1 MTIVEPILTFFF
13 YAIVAIAAQNA
24 IFTRALGVSRLVKI
38 VDDGS
43 VELFKFGALLTAVQL
58 ISSLL
63 SFFAGRALM
72 GLALPYKS
80 AFLPLVLV
88 LCSAI
93 AFFIVLLILVLPKKR
108 ALAKDY
114 VTLLPMAEVEGLCD
128 RIAILHHGE
137 LVFCGAV
144 AELTAHTGGS
154 TIVSL
159 QTAKGRETFAAA
171 DLTAALLAKLTELQ
185 RKQIAVLDIQ
195 TNRRTLEECFINIA
209 KGAGR

>member
-13 YAIVAIAAQNA
+13 YAIVAVAAQNA

-72 GLALPYKS
+72 ALTLPYKA

-88 LCSAI
+88 LCSAL
-93 AFFIVLLILVLPKKR
+93 AFFIVLLVLVLPKKR

-114 VTLLPMAEVEGLCD
+114 VTLLPMATFNCS
-128 RIAILHHGE
+128 ILGT
-137 LVFCGAV
+137 LL
-144 AELTAHTGGS
+144 LTSTGGY
-154 TIVSL
+154 TLVQSL
-159 QTAKGRETFAAA
+159 GFS
-171 DLTAALLAKLTELQ
+171 LGSALGYVLAVVLVNEGQ
-185 RKQIAVLDIQ
+185 RKIQ
-195 TNRRTLEECFINIA
+195 SRSLPATFRGLPITLIYVGILALAIYGFSGHTPAI
-209 KGAGR
+209 

>member
-63 SFFAGRALM
+63 SFFAGRAL
-72 GLALPYKS
+72 PYKA

-93 AFFIVLLILVLPKKR
+93 AFFIVLLVLVLPKKR

-114 VTLLPMAEVEGLCD
+114 LSLLPMATFNCS
-128 RIAILHHGE
+128 ILGT
-137 LVFCGAV
+137 LL
-144 AELTAHTGGS
+144 LTSTGGYTLLQS
-154 TIVSL
+154 MGFSL
-159 QTAKGRETFAAA
+159 GS
-171 DLTAALLAKLTELQ
+171 ALGYVLAVVLVNEGQ
-185 RKQIAVLDIQ
+185 RKIQNRGVPATFRGLPITLLYIGVLALAIYGFSGH
-195 TNRRTLEECFINIA
+195 TPAI
-209 KGAGR
+209 

>member
-1 MTIVEPILTFFF
+1 MTILEPILTFFF
-13 YAIVAIAAQNA
+13 YAIVAVAAQNA

-72 GLALPYKS
+72 ALTLPYKA

-114 VTLLPMAEVEGLCD
+114 VTLLPMATFNCS
-128 RIAILHHGE
+128 ILGT
-137 LVFCGAV
+137 LL
-144 AELTAHTGGS
+144 LTSTGGY
-154 TIVSL
+154 TLLQSL
-159 QTAKGRETFAAA
+159 GFS
-171 DLTAALLAKLTELQ
+171 LGSALGYVLAVVLVNEGQ
-185 RKQIAVLDIQ
+185 RKIQ
-195 TNRRTLEECFINIA
+195 NRGLPATFRGLPITLIYIGILALAIYGFSGHTPAI
-209 KGAGR
+209 

>member
-1 MTIVEPILTFFF
+1 MTILEPILTFFF
-13 YAIVAIAAQNA
+13 YAIVAVAAQNA

-72 GLALPYKS
+72 ALTLPYKA

-114 VTLLPMAEVEGLCD
+114 VTLLPMATFNCS
-128 RIAILHHGE
+128 ILGT
-137 LVFCGAV
+137 LL
-144 AELTAHTGGS
+144 LTSTGGY
-154 TIVSL
+154 TLVQSL
-159 QTAKGRETFAAA
+159 GFS
-171 DLTAALLAKLTELQ
+171 LGSALGYVLAVVLVNEGQ
-185 RKQIAVLDIQ
+185 RKIQ
-195 TNRRTLEECFINIA
+195 SRSLPATFRGLPITLIYIGILALAIYGFSGHTPAI
-209 KGAGR
+209 

>member
-1 MTIVEPILTFFF
+1 MTILEPILTFFF
-13 YAIVAIAAQNA
+13 YAIVAVAAQNA

-72 GLALPYKS
+72 ALTLPYKA

-93 AFFIVLLILVLPKKR
+93 AFFIVLLVLVLPKKR

-114 VTLLPMAEVEGLCD
+114 VMLLPMATFNCS
-128 RIAILHHGE
+128 ILGT
-137 LVFCGAV
+137 LL
-144 AELTAHTGGS
+144 LTSTGGY
-154 TIVSL
+154 TLVQSL
-159 QTAKGRETFAAA
+159 GFS
-171 DLTAALLAKLTELQ
+171 LGSALGYVLAVVLVNEGQ
-185 RKQIAVLDIQ
+185 RKIQ
-195 TNRRTLEECFINIA
+195 SRSLPATFRGLPITLIYVGILALAIYGFSGHTPAI
-209 KGAGR
+209 

>member
-1 MTIVEPILTFFF
+1 MTILEPILTFFF
-13 YAIVAIAAQNA
+13 YAIVAVAAQNA

-72 GLALPYKS
+72 ALTLPYKA

-93 AFFIVLLILVLPKKR
+93 AFFIVLLVLVLPKKR

-114 VTLLPMAEVEGLCD
+114 VTLLPMATFNCS
-128 RIAILHHGE
+128 ILGT
-137 LVFCGAV
+137 LL
-144 AELTAHTGGS
+144 LTSTGGY
-154 TIVSL
+154 TLVQSL
-159 QTAKGRETFAAA
+159 GFS
-171 DLTAALLAKLTELQ
+171 LGSALGYVLAVVLVNEGQ
-185 RKQIAVLDIQ
+185 RKIQ
-195 TNRRTLEECFINIA
+195 SRSLPATFRGLPITLIYVGILALAIYGFSGHTPAI
-209 KGAGR
+209 

>member
-1 MTIVEPILTFFF
+1 MTILEPILTFFF
-13 YAIVAIAAQNA
+13 YAIVAVAAQNA

-72 GLALPYKS
+72 ALTLPYKA

-93 AFFIVLLILVLPKKR
+93 AFFIVLLVLVLPQKR

-114 VTLLPMAEVEGLCD
+114 VTLLPMATFNCS
-128 RIAILHHGE
+128 ILGT
-137 LVFCGAV
+137 LL
-144 AELTAHTGGS
+144 LTSTGGY
-154 TIVSL
+154 TLVQSL
-159 QTAKGRETFAAA
+159 GFS
-171 DLTAALLAKLTELQ
+171 LGSALGYVLAVVLVNEGQ
-185 RKQIAVLDIQ
+185 RKIQ
-195 TNRRTLEECFINIA
+195 SRSLPATFRGLPITLIYVGILALAIYGFSGHTPAI
-209 KGAGR
+209 

>member
-1 MTIVEPILTFFF
+1 MTILEPILTFFF
-13 YAIVAIAAQNA
+13 YATVAVAAQNA

-72 GLALPYKS
+72 ALTLPYKA

-114 VTLLPMAEVEGLCD
+114 VTLLPMATFNCS
-128 RIAILHHGE
+128 ILGT
-137 LVFCGAV
+137 LL
-144 AELTAHTGGS
+144 LTSTGGY
-154 TIVSL
+154 TLVQSL
-159 QTAKGRETFAAA
+159 GFS
-171 DLTAALLAKLTELQ
+171 LGSALGYVLAVVLVNEGQ
-185 RKQIAVLDIQ
+185 RKIQ
-195 TNRRTLEECFINIA
+195 SRSLPATFRGLPITLIYVGILALAIYGFSGHTPAI
-209 KGAGR
+209 

>member
-13 YAIVAIAAQNA
+13 YAIVAVAAQNA

-72 GLALPYKS
+72 ALTLPYKA

-114 VTLLPMAEVEGLCD
+114 VTLLPMATFNCS
-128 RIAILHHGE
+128 ILGT
-137 LVFCGAV
+137 LL
-144 AELTAHTGGS
+144 LTSTGGY
-154 TIVSL
+154 TLVQSL
-159 QTAKGRETFAAA
+159 GFS
-171 DLTAALLAKLTELQ
+171 LGSALGYVLAVVLVNEGQ
-185 RKQIAVLDIQ
+185 RKIQ
-195 TNRRTLEECFINIA
+195 SRSLPATFRGLPITLIYIGILALAIYGFSGHTPAI
-209 KGAGR
+209 

>member
-1 MTIVEPILTFFF
+1 MTILEPILTFFF
-13 YAIVAIAAQNA
+13 YAIVAVAAQNA

-43 VELFKFGALLTAVQL
+43 VELFKFGALLAAVQL

-72 GLALPYKS
+72 ALTLPYKA

-93 AFFIVLLILVLPKKR
+93 AFFIVLLVLVLPKKR

-114 VTLLPMAEVEGLCD
+114 VTLLPMATFNCS
-128 RIAILHHGE
+128 ILGT
-137 LVFCGAV
+137 LL
-144 AELTAHTGGS
+144 LTSTGGY
-154 TIVSL
+154 TLVQSL
-159 QTAKGRETFAAA
+159 GFS
-171 DLTAALLAKLTELQ
+171 LGSALGYVLAVVLVNEGQ
-185 RKQIAVLDIQ
+185 RKIQ
-195 TNRRTLEECFINIA
+195 SRSLPATFRGLPITLIYVGILALAIYGFSGHTPAI
-209 KGAGR
+209 

>member
-1 MTIVEPILTFFF
+1 MTILEPILTFFF
-13 YAIVAIAAQNA
+13 YAIVAVAAQNA

-72 GLALPYKS
+72 ALTLPYKA

-93 AFFIVLLILVLPKKR
+93 AFFIVLLVLVLPKKR

-114 VTLLPMAEVEGLCD
+114 VTLLPMATFNCS
-128 RIAILHHGE
+128 ILGT
-137 LVFCGAV
+137 LL
-144 AELTAHTGGS
+144 LTSTGGY
-154 TIVSL
+154 TLVQSL
-159 QTAKGRETFAAA
+159 GFS
-171 DLTAALLAKLTELQ
+171 LGSALGYVLAVVLVNEGQ
-185 RKQIAVLDIQ
+185 RKIQ
-195 TNRRTLEECFINIA
+195 SRSLPATFRGLPITLIYIGILALAIYGFSGHTPAI
-209 KGAGR
+209 

>member
-72 GLALPYKS
+72 GLALPYKG

-93 AFFIVLLILVLPKKR
+93 AFFIVLLVLVLPKKR

-114 VTLLPMAEVEGLCD
+114 LALLPMATFNCS
-128 RIAILHHGE
+128 ILGT
-137 LVFCGAV
+137 LL
-144 AELTAHTGGS
+144 LTSTGGYTLLQS
-154 TIVSL
+154 MGFSL
-159 QTAKGRETFAAA
+159 GS
-171 DLTAALLAKLTELQ
+171 ALGYVLAVVLVNEGQ
-185 RKQIAVLDIQ
+185 RKIQNRGVPATFRGLPITLLYIGVLALAIYGFSGH
-195 TNRRTLEECFINIA
+195 TPAI
-209 KGAGR
+209 

>member
-72 GLALPYKS
+72 ALTLPYKA

-114 VTLLPMAEVEGLCD
+114 VTLLPMATFNCS
-128 RIAILHHGE
+128 ILGT
-137 LVFCGAV
+137 LL
-144 AELTAHTGGS
+144 LTSTGGY
-154 TIVSL
+154 TLVQSL
-159 QTAKGRETFAAA
+159 GFS
-171 DLTAALLAKLTELQ
+171 LGSALGYVLAVVLVNEGQ
-185 RKQIAVLDIQ
+185 RKIQ
-195 TNRRTLEECFINIA
+195 SRSLPATFRGLPITLIYIGILALAIYGFSGHTPAI
-209 KGAGR
+209 

>member
-1 MTIVEPILTFFF
+1 MTILEPILTFFF
-13 YAIVAIAAQNA
+13 YAIVAVAAQNA

-72 GLALPYKS
+72 ALTLPYKA

-114 VTLLPMAEVEGLCD
+114 VTLLPMATFNCS
-128 RIAILHHGE
+128 ILGT
-137 LVFCGAV
+137 LL
-144 AELTAHTGGS
+144 LTSTGGY
-154 TIVSL
+154 TLVQSL
-159 QTAKGRETFAAA
+159 GFS
-171 DLTAALLAKLTELQ
+171 LGSALGYVLAVVLVTEGQ
-185 RKQIAVLDIQ
+185 RKIQ
-195 TNRRTLEECFINIA
+195 NRGLPATFRGLPITLIYVGILALAIYGFSGHTTAI
-209 KGAGR
+209 

>member
-72 GLALPYKS
+72 GLALPYKA

-93 AFFIVLLILVLPKKR
+93 AFFIVLLVLVLPKKR

-114 VTLLPMAEVEGLCD
+114 LALLPMATFNCS
-128 RIAILHHGE
+128 ILGT
-137 LVFCGAV
+137 LL
-144 AELTAHTGGS
+144 LTSTGGYTLLQS
-154 TIVSL
+154 MGFSL
-159 QTAKGRETFAAA
+159 GS
-171 DLTAALLAKLTELQ
+171 ALGYVLAVVLVNEGQ
-185 RKQIAVLDIQ
+185 RKIQNRGVPATFRGLPITLLYIGVLARAIYGFSGH
-195 TNRRTLEECFINIA
+195 TPAI
-209 KGAGR
+209 

>member
-114 VTLLPMAEVEGLCD
+114 VTLLPMATFNCS
-128 RIAILHHGE
+128 ILGT
-137 LVFCGAV
+137 LL
-144 AELTAHTGGS
+144 LTSTGGY
-154 TIVSL
+154 TLLQSL
-159 QTAKGRETFAAA
+159 GFSLGSAVGYV
-171 DLTAALLAKLTELQ
+171 LAVVLVNEGQ
-185 RKQIAVLDIQ
+185 RKIQ
-195 TNRRTLEECFINIA
+195 NRGLPATFRGLPITLIYIGILALAIYGFSGHTPAI
-209 KGAGR
+209 

>member
-1 MTIVEPILTFFF
+1 MTILEPILTFFF
-13 YAIVAIAAQNA
+13 YAIVAVAAQNA

-72 GLALPYKS
+72 ALTLPYKA

-114 VTLLPMAEVEGLCD
+114 VTLLPMATFNCS
-128 RIAILHHGE
+128 ILGT
-137 LVFCGAV
+137 LL
-144 AELTAHTGGS
+144 LTSTGGY
-154 TIVSL
+154 TLVQSL
-159 QTAKGRETFAAA
+159 GFS
-171 DLTAALLAKLTELQ
+171 LGSALGYVLAVVLVNEGQ
-185 RKQIAVLDIQ
+185 RKIQ
-195 TNRRTLEECFINIA
+195 SRSLPATFRGLPITLMYIGILALAIYGFSGHTPAI
-209 KGAGR
+209 

>member
-72 GLALPYKS
+72 SLALPYKS

-93 AFFIVLLILVLPKKR
+93 AFFIVLLALVLPKKR

-114 VTLLPMAEVEGLCD
+114 VTLLPMATFNCS
-128 RIAILHHGE
+128 ILGT
-137 LVFCGAV
+137 LL
-144 AELTAHTGGS
+144 LTSTGGY
-154 TIVSL
+154 TLLQSL
-159 QTAKGRETFAAA
+159 GFS
-171 DLTAALLAKLTELQ
+171 LGSALGYVLAVVLVNEGQ
-185 RKQIAVLDIQ
+185 RKIQNRGVPATFRGLPITLLYIGVLALAIYGFSGH
-195 TNRRTLEECFINIA
+195 TPAI
-209 KGAGR
+209 

>member
-1 MTIVEPILTFFF
+1 MTILEPILTFFF
-13 YAIVAIAAQNA
+13 YAIVAVAAQNA

-43 VELFKFGALLTAVQL
+43 VELFKFGALLAAVQL

-72 GLALPYKS
+72 ALTLPYKA

-114 VTLLPMAEVEGLCD
+114 VTLLPMATFNCS
-128 RIAILHHGE
+128 ILGT
-137 LVFCGAV
+137 LL
-144 AELTAHTGGS
+144 LTSTGGY
-154 TIVSL
+154 TLVQSL
-159 QTAKGRETFAAA
+159 GFS
-171 DLTAALLAKLTELQ
+171 LGSALGYVLAVVLVNEGQ
-185 RKQIAVLDIQ
+185 RKIQ
-195 TNRRTLEECFINIA
+195 SRSLPATFRGLPITLIYVGILALAIYGFSGHTPAI
-209 KGAGR
+209 

>member
-72 GLALPYKS
+72 GLALPYKA

-93 AFFIVLLILVLPKKR
+93 AFFIVLLVLVLPKKR

-114 VTLLPMAEVEGLCD
+114 LALLPMATFNCS
-128 RIAILHHGE
+128 ILGT
-137 LVFCGAV
+137 LL
-144 AELTAHTGGS
+144 LTSTGGYTLLQS
-154 TIVSL
+154 MGFSL
-159 QTAKGRETFAAA
+159 GS
-171 DLTAALLAKLTELQ
+171 ALGYVLAVVLVNEGQ
-185 RKQIAVLDIQ
+185 RKIQNRGVPATFRGLPITLLYIGVLALAIYGFSGH
-195 TNRRTLEECFINIA
+195 TPAI
-209 KGAGR
+209 

>member
-1 MTIVEPILTFFF
+1 MRILESILTFFF
-13 YAIVAIAAQNA
+13 YAIVAVAAQNA

-63 SFFAGRALM
+63 SFFAGHALM
-72 GLALPYKS
+72 GLALPYKA

-114 VTLLPMAEVEGLCD
+114 VTLLPMATFNCS
-128 RIAILHHGE
+128 ILGT
-137 LVFCGAV
+137 LL
-144 AELTAHTGGS
+144 LTSTGGY
-154 TIVSL
+154 TLVQSL
-159 QTAKGRETFAAA
+159 GFS
-171 DLTAALLAKLTELQ
+171 LGSALGYVLAVVLVNEGQ
-185 RKQIAVLDIQ
+185 RKIQNRGLPATFRGLPITLIYIGVLALAIYGFSGH
-195 TNRRTLEECFINIA
+195 TPAI
-209 KGAGR
+209 

>member
-1 MTIVEPILTFFF
+1 MTILEPILTFFF
-13 YAIVAIAAQNA
+13 YSIVAVAAQNA

-72 GLALPYKS
+72 ALTLPYKA

-114 VTLLPMAEVEGLCD
+114 VTLLPMATFNCS
-128 RIAILHHGE
+128 ILGT
-137 LVFCGAV
+137 LL
-144 AELTAHTGGS
+144 LTSTGGY
-154 TIVSL
+154 TLVQSL
-159 QTAKGRETFAAA
+159 GFS
-171 DLTAALLAKLTELQ
+171 LGSALGYVLAVVLVNEGQ
-185 RKQIAVLDIQ
+185 RKIQ
-195 TNRRTLEECFINIA
+195 SRSLPATFRGLPITLIYIGILALAIYGFSGHTPAI
-209 KGAGR
+209 